1 MTGVVM
7 GLSKKLDVNRHLL
20 VSQCATRPVR
30 HAVKGD
36 FSALQLENTD
46 KKRTF
51 AEDFLFEHSVSAMHI
66 MKIGITSGASLSANE
81 RSESCQQFG
90 FPS

>member
-1 MTGVVM
+1 M
-7 GLSKKLDVNRHLL
+7 GLSKKLDTNHHLL
-20 VSQCATRPVR
+20 VSQHATRPAR
-30 HAVKGD
+30 HAVKVD
-36 FSALQLENTD
+36 FSALQPEGTD

-51 AEDFLFEHSVSAMHI
+51 AEDFLLEHSVSGMHF
-66 MKIGITSGASLSANE
+66 MKIGITNGASLSTKE